1 MRGLVFVL
9 RRLVVRW
16 QLHCLNRQEQ
26 DIVDAR
32 QQALD
37 CLLQVRRKQL
47 AKKELLGLERFV
59 IARPGH

>member
-1 MRGLVFVL
+1 
-9 RRLVVRW
+9 
-16 QLHCLNRQEQ
+16 LHCLNRQEQ

-59 IARPGH
+59 VARHGH